1 MKSVQF
7 VKNKPKTPPTPA
19 DGLAFVRMGSNE
31 GYPAP
36 DLPERMKAFYAKYHR
51 RKLRKNEKGAA
62 DLVREARESR

>member
-1 MKSVQF
+1 MESVQF

-31 GYPAP
+31 GY